1 MDGYTQ
7 LEQECKSLSL
17 QLKKEEPMKDYTSFK
32 IGGPCRLMAF
42 PETGKEVQF
51 LLKRCAELGLSCF
64 ILGNG
69 TNLLV
74 SDEGYP
80 GVIIYTGNLRRD
92 LSVKDNLIHCS
103 AGISVSQLC
112 RTALEH
118 NLSGLEFAFGIPGYV
133 GGAAYMNAGAYGGE
147 MKDCIYKCQHVDKEG
162 KIGELCED
170 ELDFSYRHSVYSS
183 RNDCIT
189 DVYFKLKEGDP
200 KQIREKMDELFN
212 RRKDKQPINLPSAGS
227 VFKRPKNG
235 YAAALIDECGLKG
248 QQIGGAKVSEKHAGF
263 IVNAGNATCE
273 DVKRL
278 IEHIQITVLKETGIA
293 LEREVK
299 MLG

>member
-7 LEQECKSLSL
+7 LEQECKSRSL
-17 QLKKEEPMKDYTSFK
+17 QIKKEEPMKDYTSFK

-42 PETGKEVQF
+42 PETAPEVQF
-51 LLKRCAELGLSCF
+51 LLKRCYELKLSRF

-74 SDEGYP
+74 SDDGYP
-80 GVIIYTGNLRRD
+80 GVIIYTGNLRQG
-92 LSVKDNLIHCS
+92 LSVEGNMIHCS

-147 MKDCIYKCQHVDKEG
+147 MKDCIYKCRHVDKEG
-162 KIGELCED
+162 EIGEFCED

-189 DVYFKLKEGDP
+189 DVFLRLKEGDP

-212 RRKDKQPINLPSAGS
+212 KRKDKQPINLPSAGS

-235 YAAALIDECGLKG
+235 YAAALIDQCGLKG
-248 QQIGGAKVSEKHAGF
+248 KQIGGAKVSEKHAGF
-263 IVNAGNATCE
+263 IVNTGNATCE
-273 DVKRL
+273 DVKKL
-278 IEHIQITVLKETGIA
+278 IEQIQITVLKETGIA